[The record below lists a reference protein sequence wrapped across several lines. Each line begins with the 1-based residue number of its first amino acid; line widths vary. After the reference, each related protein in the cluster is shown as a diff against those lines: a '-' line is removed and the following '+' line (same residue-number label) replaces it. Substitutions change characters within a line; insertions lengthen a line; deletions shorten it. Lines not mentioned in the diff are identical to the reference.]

1 MVAVI
6 LGEIP
11 RAKGSALRVTQ
22 TASGVEIRHWSPIC
36 AAAPHLSPTR
46 DGLTL
51 TRAEA
56 AQVAALLATASGA
69 GGAA

>member
-51 TRAEA
+51 TQAEA
-56 AQVAALLATASGA
+56 ALIAALLTAVA